1 MAAEKTRTS
10 RATSSYPNWEQTTTF
25 LLLYTAP
32 DAAPKRAAVLLELP
46 IRSDMQLPGRDKV
59 VVSGIVF
66 ALVFCLTVRP
76 VLNAAD
82 PDSSSLRNRD
92 SLAESLFR
100 YASDLGAGLHGRPLE
115 ERSASDYH
123 RALDAYGQVIRLNT
137 DNYFSAESLARRA
150 ELLREMA
157 DATGDSALYQQ
168 SIEAYRNI
176 VHEHPHSAFV
186 GDALMGIAQIYEESL
201 QDLDGAAAAYRE
213 LISYFPSSVLARESR
228 AVLARFEAQLKNRPA
243 DVTISRNTDQKVHE
257 LPGSTRLTNV
267 RNFSGPDYARVVVDL
282 SEEARYVERRTGNSL
297 SIQLSSA
304 AVSSSLYGRRF
315 IVGNGSLLKRIV
327 VSDGAAAHATT
338 QGAVQI
344 DIEVGSLSS
353 YSTFRLSEPERIVI
367 DLHAAGSIAKTRTR
381 EALPLA
387 SPRSETPTRS
397 VAAKTEAREA
407 QPRTRNLS
415 ATDRNPSMALPEI
428 TDPILPLPPASSPE
442 TVNTPAAAAQ
452 ALAAKVDARA
462 AQSPIKRI
470 VIDPGHGGHDTG
482 TISPG
487 GMREKELV
495 LDVARRLRAY
505 IKNHYPDVEVIM
517 TRDTDRFVA
526 LEERTAIANSRHAD
540 LFISVHANASPSRA
554 ASGVET
560 FFLSPDRAP
569 AEDLQAAAREN
580 ARLAVN
586 KTGEKP
592 EPVFAS
598 VTVGNRVAESREL
611 ARYIQAGLVRG
622 IGAQSPRTAMNR
634 GVKHAPF
641 VVLLGAAMPSVL
653 AEVSFLSN
661 PKDEALLQTGQ
672 FRERVAASLFAG
684 LNAYLKKNRASEQK
698 AEQKAK

>member
-1 MAAEKTRTS
+1 
-10 RATSSYPNWEQTTTF
+10 
-25 LLLYTAP
+25 
-32 DAAPKRAAVLLELP
+32 
-46 IRSDMQLPGRDKV
+46 MQLPARDKV
-59 VVSGIVF
+59 IVSGIIF

-92 SLAESLFR
+92 SLAENLFR
-100 YASDLGAGLHGRPLE
+100 YATDLSAGLHGRPLE

-176 VHEHPHSAFV
+176 VLEHPHSAFV

-228 AVLARFEAQLKNRPA
+228 AVLARFEAQLRNRPA
-243 DVTISRNTDQKVHE
+243 DVMISRNSAEQKVHE
-257 LPGSTRLTNV
+257 SPGSLRLTNV
-267 RNFSGPDYARVVVDL
+267 RNFSGPDYARVVIDL
-282 SEEARYVERRTGNSL
+282 SDEARYVERRTGNRL
-297 SIQLSSA
+297 SIQLGSA
-304 AVSSSLYGRRF
+304 AVTSSLYGRRF
-315 IVGNGSLLKRIV
+315 IVGSGSLLKRIV
-327 VSDGAAAHATT
+327 VSDGAAAQIPA
-338 QGAVQI
+338 QGTVQV

-367 DLHAAGSIAKTRTR
+367 DLHAAGSIAKPHTR
-381 EALPLA
+381 EASPIA
-387 SPRSETPTRS
+387 TPRSEIPARS
-397 VAAKTEAREA
+397 VAAKAEAREA

-415 ATDRNPSMALPEI
+415 AADRNASMALPEI
-428 TDPILPLPPASSPE
+428 TDPILPQPRASSPE
-442 TVNTPAAAAQ
+442 TVNTPAAAAE
-452 ALAAKVDARA
+452 ALAAKVDAKA
-462 AQSPIKRI
+462 AQASIKRI

-487 GMREKELV
+487 GMREKDLV

-505 IKNHYPDVEVIM
+505 IKNHYPDIEVIM

-586 KTGEKP
+586 KTGEKA

-684 LNAYLKKNRASEQK
+684 LNGYLKKNRASEQK
-698 AEQKAK
+698 GEQKAK

>member
-1 MAAEKTRTS
+1 M
-10 RATSSYPNWEQTTTF
+10 
-25 LLLYTAP
+25 
-32 DAAPKRAAVLLELP
+32 
-46 IRSDMQLPGRDKV
+46 
-59 VVSGIVF
+59 VSGVVF

-82 PDSSSLRNRD
+82 PDSSASRNPG
-92 SLAESLFR
+92 SLADRLFR
-100 YASDLGAGLHGRPLE
+100 YANDLGRALHERPLE
-115 ERSASDYH
+115 ERAASDYR

-137 DNYFSAESLARRA
+137 DNYFSAESLARKA

-168 SIEAYRNI
+168 AIEAYRS
-176 VHEHPHSAFV
+176 VVAEHTHSAFV
-186 GDALMGIAQIYEESL
+186 GEALTGIAQIYEENL

-213 LISYFPSSVLARESR
+213 LISYFPSSVLAREAR
-228 AVLARFEAQLKNRPA
+228 AVLARFEAQLKHRPV
-243 DVTISRNTDQKVHE
+243 DVMIAS
-257 LPGSTRLTNV
+257 GSVDHPTGTPTLTNV

-282 SEEARYVERRTGNSL
+282 SDQTRYAERRVGNRL
-297 SIQLSSA
+297 SIQLDGV
-304 AVSSSLYGRRF
+304 AVSSSLFGRRF
-315 IVGNGSLLKRIV
+315 IVGDGSLLKRIV
-327 VSDGAAAHATT
+327 VSDGAAAL
-338 QGAVQI
+338 I
-344 DIEVGSLSS
+344 DIEVSSLSS

-367 DLHAAGSIAKTRTR
+367 DLHAAGSIARTNAHESSPGSTAR
-381 EALPLA
+381 PDA
-387 SPRSETPTRS
+387 SVRS
-397 VAAKTEAREA
+397 VPAKAEPRDA
-407 QPRTRNLS
+407 QPRTNLS
-415 ATDRNPSMALPEI
+415 AAERNALKSLPEI
-428 TDPILPLPPASSPE
+428 SDPILPLAQGS
-442 TVNTPAAAAQ
+442 TANPAAAAAD
-452 ALAAKVDARA
+452 ALAAKVDAKA

-482 TISPG
+482 TISAN
-487 GMREKELV
+487 GMREKDLV
-495 LDVARRLRAY
+495 LDVGRRLRAY
-505 IKNHYPDVEVIM
+505 IKNNYPDVEVIM

-526 LEERTAIANSRHAD
+526 LEERTAIANSRRAD

-580 ARLAVN
+580 ARLASN
-586 KTGEKP
+586 KVGAKP
-592 EPVFAS
+592 EPMFAS

-653 AEVSFLSN
+653 AEVSFMSN
-661 PKDEALLQTGQ
+661 PKDEALLQTSQ

-684 LNAYLKKNRASEQK
+684 LNAYLKKNRA
-698 AEQKAK
+698 AEGKSK

>member
-1 MAAEKTRTS
+1 M
-10 RATSSYPNWEQTTTF
+10 
-25 LLLYTAP
+25 
-32 DAAPKRAAVLLELP
+32 
-46 IRSDMQLPGRDKV
+46 I
-59 VVSGIVF
+59 VSGIVF

-82 PDSSSLRNRD
+82 PDSSALRTPG
-92 SLAESLFR
+92 SLAEKLFR
-100 YASDLGAGLHGRPLE
+100 YSNELGRALHEQPLE
-115 ERSASDYH
+115 ERAASDYR

-137 DNYFSAESLARRA
+137 DNYFSAESLVRRA

-157 DATGDSALYQQ
+157 DATGDSALYKQA
-168 SIEAYRNI
+168 IEAYRSVVI
-176 VHEHPHSAFV
+176 EHGHSAFV
-186 GDALMGIAQIYEESL
+186 GEALTGIAQIYEENL

-213 LISYFPSSVLARESR
+213 LISYFPSSVLAREAR
-228 AVLARFEAQLKNRPA
+228 AVLSRFEAQLKHRPVDVMIASVGVNR
-243 DVTISRNTDQKVHE
+243 
-257 LPGSTRLTNV
+257 STGTPTLTNV

-282 SEEARYVERRTGNSL
+282 SDQTSYTGRRVGNRL
-297 SIQLSSA
+297 SIHLSSA
-304 AVSSSLYGRRF
+304 AVSSSLFGRRF
-315 IVGNGSLLKRIV
+315 IVGDGSLLKRIV
-327 VSDGAAAHATT
+327 VNDGEAVAQSIA
-338 QGAVQI
+338 QGSVQI
-344 DIEVGSLSS
+344 DIEVGSLSA

-367 DLHAAGSIAKTRTR
+367 DLHAAGSIARTTGR
-381 EALPLA
+381 NSSPGSGARPEAA
-387 SPRSETPTRS
+387 VGSHSATF
-397 VAAKTEAREA
+397 EARDT

-415 ATDRNPSMALPEI
+415 AGERNALKSLPEI
-428 TDPILPLPPASSPE
+428 SDPIVPLAPGSGANS
-442 TVNTPAAAAQ
+442 AAAA
-452 ALAAKVDARA
+452 ADVLAAKVDAKA

-487 GMREKELV
+487 GMREKDLV
-495 LDVARRLRAY
+495 LDVGRRLRTY
-505 IKNHYPDVEVIM
+505 IKNNYPDVEVIM

-526 LEERTAIANSRHAD
+526 LEERTAIANSRRAD

-580 ARLAVN
+580 ARLASNN
-586 KTGEKP
+586 KAGEKP
-592 EPVFAS
+592 EPMFAS

-661 PKDEALLQTGQ
+661 PKDEVLLQTGQ

-684 LNAYLKKNRASEQK
+684 LNAYLRKNAS
-698 AEQKAK
+698 AESKPKSSEKN

>member
-1 MAAEKTRTS
+1 M
-10 RATSSYPNWEQTTTF
+10 
-25 LLLYTAP
+25 
-32 DAAPKRAAVLLELP
+32 
-46 IRSDMQLPGRDKV
+46 M
-59 VVSGIVF
+59 VSGIIF

-82 PDSSSLRNRD
+82 PASSSLRNRN

-100 YASDLGAGLHGRPLE
+100 YASDLSAGLHGRPQE
-115 ERSASDYH
+115 ERNTSEYH

-137 DNYFSAESLARRA
+137 DNYFSAEALARRA

-157 DATGDSALYQQ
+157 DANGDSALYKQ
-168 SIEAYRNI
+168 SIEAYRNL
-176 VHEHPHSAFV
+176 VVEHPRSAFV
-186 GDALMGIAQIYEESL
+186 GDALIGIAQIYEESL
-201 QDLDGAAAAYRE
+201 QDLEGAAAAYRE
-213 LISYFPSSVLARESR
+213 LISYFPSSVLAREAR

-243 DVTISRNTDQKVHE
+243 DVIVSLNTAGQLEHTV
-257 LPGSTRLTNV
+257 PGSPKLTNV

-282 SEEARYVERRTGNSL
+282 SRETRYVERRTGNSL
-297 SIQLSSA
+297 SIQLDSA

-315 IVGNGSLLKRIV
+315 IVGDGSLLKRIV
-327 VSDGAAAHATT
+327 VSDGDAA
-338 QGAVQI
+338 QGTVQI
-344 DIEVGSLSS
+344 NIEVGSLAS
-353 YSTFRLSEPERIVI
+353 YSTFRLTEPERIVI
-367 DLHAAGSIAKTRTR
+367 DLHAAGSMSKPRDREASAGVTPRFERAATPGVGKTGTP
-381 EALPLA
+381 EALPR
-387 SPRSETPTRS
+387 PGNRT
-397 VAAKTEAREA
+397 AA
-407 QPRTRNLS
+407 
-415 ATDRNPSMALPEI
+415 DRNASMALPEI
-428 TDPILPLPPASSPE
+428 TDPILPLPPGSSPE
-442 TVNTPAAAAQ
+442 TFNTPAAATQ
-452 ALAAKVDARA
+452 ALAARVDAKA
-462 AQSPIKRI
+462 GQSHIQKI

-482 TISPG
+482 TISAG
-487 GMREKELV
+487 GMREKDLV

-505 IKNHYPDVEVIM
+505 IKNHYPEVEVIM
-517 TRDTDRFVA
+517 TRDSDRFVA

-580 ARLAVN
+580 AQLASSAG
-586 KTGEKP
+586 GEKP
-592 EPVFAS
+592 QPMFAS

-684 LNAYLKKNRASEQK
+684 LNGYLKKNRVSDQKTEQK
-698 AEQKAK
+698 PQ

>member
-1 MAAEKTRTS
+1 M
-10 RATSSYPNWEQTTTF
+10 PCQ
-25 LLLYTAP
+25 
-32 DAAPKRAAVLLELP
+32 
-46 IRSDMQLPGRDKV
+46 GRYKLI
-59 VVSGIVF
+59 VSGVVF

-82 PDSSSLRNRD
+82 PDSSGSRNPS
-92 SLAESLFR
+92 SLADKLFR
-100 YASDLGAGLHGRPLE
+100 YANELGRAMHERPQE
-115 ERSASDYH
+115 ERSVSDYR

-157 DATGDSALYQQ
+157 DATGDSALYKQA
-168 SIEAYRNI
+168 IEAFRS
-176 VHEHPHSAFV
+176 VVAEHTHSTFV
-186 GDALMGIAQIYEESL
+186 GDALTGIAQIYEENL
-201 QDLDGAAAAYRE
+201 QDLDGAAEAYRE
-213 LISYFPSSVLARESR
+213 LISHFPTSVLAREAR
-228 AVLARFEAQLKNRPA
+228 AVLARFEAQLKHRPV
-243 DVTISRNTDQKVHE
+243 DVIIAA
-257 LPGSTRLTNV
+257 GSGDRPTGTPTLTNV

-282 SEEARYVERRTGNSL
+282 SDQARYAERRAGNRL

-304 AVSSSLYGRRF
+304 AVSSSLFGRRF
-315 IVGNGSLLKRIV
+315 IVGDGSLLKRIV
-327 VSDGAAAHATT
+327 VSDGAAGA
-338 QGAVQI
+338 QGMVQI
-344 DIEVGSLSS
+344 DIQVGSLSS

-367 DLHAAGSIAKTRTR
+367 DLHAAGSIAGKTAR
-381 EALPLA
+381 ERAPGSNARPEA
-387 SPRSETPTRS
+387 SVRSA
-397 VAAKTEAREA
+397 AAKADVRET
-407 QPRTRNLS
+407 QPRTNLS
-415 ATDRNPSMALPEI
+415 AAEKNALKSLPEI
-428 TDPILPLPPASSPE
+428 SEPILLPGQGSAA
-442 TVNTPAAAAQ
+442 NPAAAAAE
-452 ALAAKVDARA
+452 ALAAKVDAKA

-482 TISPG
+482 TISAS
-487 GMREKELV
+487 GMREKDLV
-495 LDVARRLRAY
+495 LDVGRRLRAF
-505 IKNHYPDVEVIM
+505 IKNNYPDVEVIM

-526 LEERTAIANSRHAD
+526 LEERTAIANSRRAD

-580 ARLAVN
+580 ARLASD

-592 EPVFAS
+592 EPMFAS

-661 PKDEALLQTGQ
+661 PKDDALLQTGQ
-672 FRERVAASLFAG
+672 FRERIAASLFAG
-684 LNAYLKKNRASEQK
+684 LNAYLKKNRPTE
-698 AEQKAK
+698 AKSK

>member
-1 MAAEKTRTS
+1 
-10 RATSSYPNWEQTTTF
+10 
-25 LLLYTAP
+25 
-32 DAAPKRAAVLLELP
+32 
-46 IRSDMQLPGRDKV
+46 
-59 VVSGIVF
+59 
-66 ALVFCLTVRP
+66 
-76 VLNAAD
+76 
-82 PDSSSLRNRD
+82 
-92 SLAESLFR
+92 
-100 YASDLGAGLHGRPLE
+100 
-115 ERSASDYH
+115 
-123 RALDAYGQVIRLNT
+123 
-137 DNYFSAESLARRA
+137 
-150 ELLREMA
+150 
-157 DATGDSALYQQ
+157 
-168 SIEAYRNI
+168 
-176 VHEHPHSAFV
+176 
-186 GDALMGIAQIYEESL
+186 
-201 QDLDGAAAAYRE
+201 AAAYRE

-228 AVLARFEAQLKNRPA
+228 AVLARFEAQLRNRPA
-243 DVTISRNTDQKVHE
+243 DVMISRNSAEQKVHE
-257 LPGSTRLTNV
+257 SPGSLRLTNV
-267 RNFSGPDYARVVVDL
+267 RNFSGPDYARVVIDL
-282 SEEARYVERRTGNSL
+282 SDEARYVERRTGNRL
-297 SIQLSSA
+297 SIQLGSA
-304 AVSSSLYGRRF
+304 AVTSSLYGRRF
-315 IVGNGSLLKRIV
+315 IVGNGTLLKRIV
-327 VSDGAAAHATT
+327 VSDGAVMQTPA
-338 QGAVQI
+338 QGTVQV

-367 DLHAAGSIAKTRTR
+367 DLHAAGSIAKPHTR
-381 EALPLA
+381 EASPIA
-387 SPRSETPTRS
+387 TPRSEIPARS
-397 VAAKTEAREA
+397 VAAKAEAREA

-415 ATDRNPSMALPEI
+415 AADRNASMALPEI
-428 TDPILPLPPASSPE
+428 TDPILPQPRASSPE
-442 TVNTPAAAAQ
+442 AAAE
-452 ALAAKVDARA
+452 ALAAKVDAKA
-462 AQSPIKRI
+462 AQASIKRI

-487 GMREKELV
+487 GMREKDLV

-505 IKNHYPDVEVIM
+505 IKNHYPDIEVIM

-586 KTGEKP
+586 KTGEKA

-684 LNAYLKKNRASEQK
+684 LNGYLKKNRASEQK
-698 AEQKAK
+698 GEQKAK